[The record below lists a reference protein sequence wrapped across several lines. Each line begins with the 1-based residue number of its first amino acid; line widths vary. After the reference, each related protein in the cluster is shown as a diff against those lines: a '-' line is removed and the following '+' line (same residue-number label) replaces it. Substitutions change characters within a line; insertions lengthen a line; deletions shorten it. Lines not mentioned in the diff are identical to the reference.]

1 MEITATL
8 VKELRETTG
17 VGMMDC
23 KKSLI
28 ETEGDMEKAKDLL
41 RKKGLATLAKRS
53 DKIASEGIVG
63 SYIHLG
69 GKIGT
74 LIEVNCETDFVA
86 KNEDFKEFVKD
97 MAMQVTASNPLY
109 VSIED
114 VPAELIAKEK
124 EILAAQSDIMKK
136 PEQMRDKIVEGRL
149 NKFYEQVCILEQPFI
164 KDPAIKVK
172 DLIGQKVAKIGEKI
186 VIRRFVRYVL
196 GEGL

>member
-86 KNEDFKEFVKD
+86 INEDFTVFVKD
-97 MAMQVTASNPLY
+97 MTMQVRASNPLY